1 MLTILL
7 YSVSLLWAAVA
18 IVALVLCDVG
28 AQREARSRVVETQRR
43 SRQRPARVVT
53 PMRGF

>member
-1 MLTILL
+1 MLTVLL

-18 IVALVLCDVG
+18 IVALVLCDVS

-43 SRQRPARVVT
+43 SRQRPARLAT